1 MNIINPIW
9 FYLCDVFNI
18 VNAFTATAAGLIG
31 LAWLLTYAI
40 GWCLTTANASLGEDD
55 CDYKSGLAL
64 KATAKK
70 LIIPFII
77 VFSIDIFVPSENT
90 VYKMMVA
97 NIATYENI
105 DLTAE
110 TIEDAFDHVIDK
122 LIELGGDDNAEN

>member
-1 MNIINPIW
+1 MTNAINPIW

-97 NIATYENI
+97 NLATYDNI
-105 DLTAE
+105 DIAAD
-110 TIEDAFDHVIDK
+110 TIEEAFDHVIDK
-122 LIELGGDDNAEN
+122 LVEFGDKEK